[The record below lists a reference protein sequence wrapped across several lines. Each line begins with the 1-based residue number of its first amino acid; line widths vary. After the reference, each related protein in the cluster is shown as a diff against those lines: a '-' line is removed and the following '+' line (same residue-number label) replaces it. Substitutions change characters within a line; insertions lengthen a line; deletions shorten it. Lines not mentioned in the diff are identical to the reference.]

1 MHLGSIG
8 ESPTSEC
15 EKIKDQCRFMLNT
28 LENIKKVDLIPQV
41 DGSTIVSLADDRD
54 I

>member
-8 ESPTSEC
+8 ESQTSEC

-28 LENIKKVDLIPQV
+28 LENLKKSDLIPQV
-41 DGSTIVSLADDRD
+41 DGSTIVSLVDDRD